1 MAFFSDEEKRK
12 IQEEAE
18 IQARVYLKYEK
29 KSSGAA
35 GVLSSVCPGLGQVYN
50 GQIGKASLCIF
61 IILVSLLLLSAG
73 ILFQIKGMPTKENPV
88 AVETEEPV
96 EMNEEGM
103 VISEDEEESAAEEQ
117 EAKSGGKCGKK
128 PAAPAALIIIGALGT
143 LAGWN
148 YSVKDAVRSAKR
160 INGSY

>member
-1 MAFFSDEEKRK
+1 MAFFGEEEKKK
-12 IQEEAE
+12 IEEEAE
-18 IQARVYLKYEK
+18 IRARIYLKYEK

-61 IILVSLLLLSAG
+61 IVLISLLILSAG

-88 AVETEEPV
+88 AIKTEEPV
-96 EMNEEGM
+96 EMNEEGI
-103 VISEDEEESAAEEQ
+103 VVEEEESAAEEQ
-117 EAKSGGKCGKK
+117 EAESEEKSEKK
-128 PAAPAALIIIGALGT
+128 STAPAVLIIIGALGT

-148 YSVKDAVRSAKR
+148 YSVKDAIRSAKR

>member
-1 MAFFSDEEKRK
+1 MAFFNDEEKKK
-12 IQEEAE
+12 IEEEAE
-18 IQARVYLKYEK
+18 IRARIYLKYEK

-50 GQIGKASLCIF
+50 GQMGKASLFIF
-61 IILVSLLLLSAG
+61 IVLVSLLVLSAG

-88 AVETEEPV
+88 AIEKEKPV

-103 VISEDEEESAAEEQ
+103 VIAEEEEAGEEQ
-117 EAKSGGKCGKK
+117 ESEEKRDKK
-128 PAAPAALIIIGALGT
+128 PAAPAVLIIIGALGT